1 MSEISKIHL
10 LVGVK
15 AEQSL
20 RDVVRGAV
28 DDGAVETG
36 DLELVPVGRKDWV
49 AGVRAGSDL
58 PYGELQQIAGQVLSQ
73 LIALD
78 SRQRIRQENVRV
90 YSVQPPVPVF
100 KDPEEPVPGP
110 EPAPEPEPEPAAEP
124 QPQQVQ
130 ESASTCPVCQ
140 RKVHAFNLQH
150 DTNGKVVGCY
160 ICGGDPSRAGG

>member
-1 MSEISKIHL
+1 MNEISKIHL

-20 RDVVRGAV
+20 RDSVRGAV
-28 DDGAVETG
+28 DDTEVDTG

-58 PYGELQQIAGQVLSQ
+58 PFSKLQQIAGQILSQ

-100 KDPEEPVPGP
+100 KDPEEIAPTPAREPGR
-110 EPAPEPEPEPAAEP
+110 EPAAA
-124 QPQQVQ
+124 PQQAQ
-130 ESASTCPVCQ
+130 DSASTCPVCQ

-150 DTNGKVVGCY
+150 DTTGRVVGCY
-160 ICGGDPSRAGG
+160 ICGGDRSRAGS

>member
-20 RDVVRGAV
+20 RDSVRGAV
-28 DDGAVETG
+28 DDSEFESGE
-36 DLELVPVGRKDWV
+36 LELVPVGRKDWV

-58 PYGELQQIAGQVLSQ
+58 PFGDLQKIAGTVLSQ

-90 YSVQPPVPVF
+90 YAVQPPVPVF
-100 KDPEEPVPGP
+100 KDPEDTASPPEHVP
-110 EPAPEPEPEPAAEP
+110 EPASAPEPRQA
-124 QPQQVQ
+124 QD
-130 ESASTCPVCQ
+130 SASICPVCQ
-140 RKVHAFNLQH
+140 RRVHAFNLQH
-150 DTNGKVVGCY
+150 DTTGKVVGCY

>member
-1 MSEISKIHL
+1 MGEISKIHL

-20 RDVVRGAV
+20 RDSVRGAV
-28 DDGAVETG
+28 DDAEVDTG
-36 DLELVPVGRKDWV
+36 ELELVPVGRKDWV
-49 AGVRAGSDL
+49 AGVRAGTDL
-58 PYGELQQIAGQVLSQ
+58 PYSELQQIAGRVLSQ

-100 KDPEEPVPGP
+100 KDPEES
-110 EPAPEPEPEPAAEP
+110 APPPEPEPALAPEP
-124 QPQQVQ
+124 VQ
-130 ESASTCPVCQ
+130 DSVSTCPVCQ

-150 DTNGKVVGCY
+150 DTSGRVVGCY
-160 ICGGDPSRAGG
+160 ICGGDPGRTGS